1 MPSNSNK
8 FFDKLVSKTKVYLVI
23 IAILLIIVAIL
34 KPMLTIP
41 AIIIYALIMVY
52 TYWTNKKRMAEVSE
66 QIKDL
71 TLNIDKVSKRTLI
84 NSPFPLIIVET
95 DGSIIWK
102 STKFVKEFNNKDIEV
117 DINEILD
124 NIIKELK
131 LEIQNSDSKDN
142 KIRKEIIIGNKN
154 YKILGEYVKTKSID
168 KKQEYMATLYFVDET
183 EFVKIKTDFEDS
195 QNCIGIVMIDN
206 YEEIVQ
212 RTTTD
217 EQIQI
222 FSQIEKNIYDWAA
235 SFNCLVVKNERDTF
249 IFVCDEKSLRQL
261 EEAKFNL
268 LDSIK
273 EISISSKIPSTLSI
287 AVSNEGET
295 NYEKY
300 KTAKNSIDIALGRGG
315 DQAVVR
321 KNGKYTFFGGR
332 AQELEKRTRVKA
344 RSVANALEEL
354 MLESENVIIMGH
366 TNSDIDSLGSSLG
379 LYRFAKTLNKE
390 AYVVSSSVGIGL
402 ENFVDYAKNNEEYAR
417 AIIDKEEAIEITNSN
432 SLLIIVDTH
441 KKNYSD
447 VPELVDMAG
456 KIVIIDHH
464 RMSTDYIDTAVLTFQ
479 EVYASSAAELVT
491 ELIVYS
497 EKNIELT
504 NVEAEGLY
512 AGIMMDTKNF
522 TFKTGVRTFEAAAY
536 LRKCGVDIIKVKKW
550 FQSDLSTYNIISEI
564 VAKSEMVGN
573 SIAISVY
580 DNVDKDANI
589 ICAKAADELLTISDI
604 TASFVIGNYG
614 EKICISGR
622 SLGDI
627 NVQVILEKLRRRWP
641 YNFSWCSSR
650 GHEYL

>member
-95 DGSIIWK
+95 DGSVIWK

-142 KIRKEIIIGNKN
+142 KIRKEIIIANKN
-154 YKILGEYVKTKSID
+154 YKILGEYVKTKTTD

-195 QNCIGIVMIDN
+195 QNCIGIIMIDN

-235 SFNCLVVKNERDTF
+235 SFNSLVVKNERDTF

-261 EEAKFNL
+261 EGNKFNL

-273 EISISSKIPSTLSI
+273 EISVSSKIPSTLSI

-300 KTAKNSIDIALGRGG
+300 KTAKNAIDIALGRGG

-321 KNGKYTFFGGR
+321 ENGKYTFFGGR

-354 MLESENVIIMGH
+354 MLESDNIIIMGH

-379 LYRFAKTLNKE
+379 LYRFAKTLNKD

-402 ENFVDYAKNNEEYAR
+402 ENFVEYAKSSEEYASV
-417 AIIDKEEAIEITNSN
+417 IIDKEEAIEITNSN

-550 FQSDLSTYNIISEI
+550 FQSDLNTYNIISEI
-564 VAKSEMVGN
+564 VAKSEMVAN

-627 NVQVILEKLRRRWP
+627 NVQVILEKLRWWRS
-641 YNFSWCSSR
+641 YNFGWCSGR
-650 GHEYL
+650 GYEYL

>member
-1 MPSNSNK
+1 MPSNNNN
-8 FFDKLVSKTKVYLVI
+8 FFNKLVSKTKVYLVI

-41 AIIIYALIMVY
+41 AIVIYGLIMIY

-66 QIKDL
+66 HIKDL

-95 DGSIIWK
+95 DGSVIWK
-102 STKFVKEFNNKDIEV
+102 STKFVKEFNNKDIDV
-117 DINEILD
+117 NINEILD
-124 NIIKELK
+124 NIIKEVK
-131 LEIQNSDSKDN
+131 LEIQNSNSKDN

-154 YKILGEYVKTKSID
+154 YKILGEYVKTKTTD

-195 QNCIGIVMIDN
+195 QNCIGIIMIDN
-206 YEEIVQ
+206 YEEIIQ

-235 SFNCLVVKNERDTF
+235 SFNSLVVKNERDTF

-261 EEAKFNL
+261 EENKFNL

-273 EISISSKIPSTLSI
+273 EISVSSKIPSTLSI

-300 KTAKNSIDIALGRGG
+300 KTAKNAIDIALGRGG

-321 KNGKYTFFGGR
+321 ENGKYTFFGGR

-354 MLESENVIIMGH
+354 MLESDNIIIMGH

-379 LYRFAKTLNKE
+379 LYRFAKTLNKD

-402 ENFVDYAKNNEEYAR
+402 ENFVGYAKTNEEYASV
-417 AIIDKEEAIEITNSN
+417 IIDKEEAMEITNSN

-447 VPELVDMAG
+447 VPELVDLAG

-464 RMSTDYIDTAVLTFQ
+464 RMSTDYIDNAVLTFQ

-564 VAKSEMVGN
+564 VAKSEMVAN

-580 DNVDKDANI
+580 EKIDKDANI

-627 NVQVILEKLRRRWP
+627 NVQVILEKLRWWWS
-641 YNFSWCSSR
+641 YNIGWCSSR
-650 GHEYL
+650 RYEYL